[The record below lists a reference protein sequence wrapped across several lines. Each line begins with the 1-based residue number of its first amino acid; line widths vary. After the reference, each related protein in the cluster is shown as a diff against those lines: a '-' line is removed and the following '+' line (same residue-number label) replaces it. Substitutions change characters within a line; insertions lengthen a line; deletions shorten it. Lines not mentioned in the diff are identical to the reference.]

1 MLLLDQAHMVRYPI
15 RGSGYT
21 VHRQCY
27 LVSICDDKIF
37 GTVPELAPLP
47 LNTSVVAVVPVAR
60 VPGFNLSRSCP
71 LTALCN
77 LNP

>member
-1 MLLLDQAHMVRYPI
+1 MHK
-15 RGSGYT
+15 
-21 VHRQCY
+21 QCY
-27 LVSICDDKIF
+27 LALISDDKSF

-47 LNTSVVAVVPVAR
+47 LNATVVAVVPVVR